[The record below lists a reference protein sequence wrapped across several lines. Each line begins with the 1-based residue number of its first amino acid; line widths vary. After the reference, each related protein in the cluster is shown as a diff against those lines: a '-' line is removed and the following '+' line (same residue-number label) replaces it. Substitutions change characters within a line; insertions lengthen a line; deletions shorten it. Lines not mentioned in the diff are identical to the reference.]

1 MINAVR
7 PSPGNEARAVSP
19 SVDPVPLT
27 GSAPWRAL
35 GNLKLVRVF
44 LGLPLGTK
52 LAGAHAIIVVV
63 AFAIAFAI
71 SPDGEALLLTI
82 VASALGISLIVSEVL
97 VTVALRPLRDLHRTT
112 VSIGD
117 GDLGARVPASILADA
132 EFRRVASAFNAL
144 LDSLMEDR
152 ARIRALAAE
161 VISAGDR
168 ERARIALELHD
179 STAQMLAALLA
190 ELSVLARDNTNPESA
205 ERLEHIRGITAEV
218 LEDVRLLARG
228 VYPRVLDDLGLP
240 AALRFLSREATAQDG
255 AAIKLDIDAG
265 CDVGSAAGRSVL
277 YRVAQESIHNA
288 LRHADATTVV
298 LRLKSDGDVALLE
311 IEDDGRG
318 FDLADAERRR
328 RGMGLLTMRE
338 RAGLVGGTVTI
349 DSAVGR
355 GTRVRAAVPRSP
367 ALDGIGRWMP
377 NEQPVE

>member
-1 MINAVR
+1 MWRAVR
-7 PSPGNEARAVSP
+7 DRKV
-19 SVDPVPLT
+19 VQVL
-27 GSAPWRAL
+27 
-35 GNLKLVRVF
+35 

-71 SPDGEALLLTI
+71 RPEGESRLLTI
-82 VASALGISLIVSEVL
+82 VAIALGISLIVSEVL
-97 VTVALRPLRDLHRTT
+97 VAVALRPLRDLHRTT

-132 EFRRVASAFNAL
+132 EFRRVASAFNSL
-144 LDSLMEDR
+144 LDRLMADR

-168 ERARIALELHD
+168 ERARIAMELHD

-190 ELSVLARDNTNPESA
+190 ELSVVARTTTDPENA
-205 ERLEHIRGITAEV
+205 DRLEHIRSITAEV
-218 LEDVRLLARG
+218 LEDVRLLARA

-240 AALRFLSREATAQDG
+240 AALRYLAREATAQDG
-255 AAIKLDIDAG
+255 AAIKLEIDTG
-265 CDVGSAAGRSVL
+265 CEVGSAAGRSVL

-288 LRHADATTVV
+288 LRHAEASTVV
-298 LRLKSDGDVALLE
+298 LRLKPDGEVALLE

-318 FDLADAERRR
+318 FDLAEAERRR

-355 GTRVRAAVPRSP
+355 GTRVRAAVPRS
-367 ALDGIGRWMP
+367 AVLDEGGR
-377 NEQPVE
+377 